1 MSEIMPEL
9 ANLRVETV
17 EELENAIATVF
28 EKALANEEF
37 CDVYAD
43 VCAQLETKYS
53 SRRIGKSIS
62 LDNLYYSSLLGT
74 PPHKIADGGLLVVWE
89 DEQQHKF
96 YVSRPIVLNGP
107 YSSRNQARR
116 STDNL
121 HLVRRLLLML
131 PSSFGDGDW
140 VGIGHGTRIVSAWRC
155 RRGYHAPVHRDA
167 LDIRQN
173 LEGDIDLLHPRA
185 VPDEINLNV
194 LCALFESAGSQLESR
209 KNVFVSNAGPERS
222 TFLVFD
228 KLRARGENGQ
238 SGSGLDD
245 RIAVLHALPVVIGG
259 SCLDMNVVLRRKL
272 RARASIATKI
282 LQASRIT
289 RYDAP
294 HARDGPAKEEA
305 QGVPGQRKRRE
316 RQRGAYA
323 AVFPFACLYDLMLSL
338 NTYSNAVCFIFE

>member
-1 MSEIMPEL
+1 MPEL

-74 PPHKIADGGLLVVWE
+74 PPHKIAELFVFPRRRVACGMGRRAAAQVLRVQADRAQWAIQQPQSVLEMETGSGLDTEQLEHVKQRKEASCRFLSALFRHGVVEE
-89 DEQQHKF
+89 D
-96 YVSRPIVLNGP
+96 
-107 YSSRNQARR
+107 
-116 STDNL
+116 T
-121 HLVRRLLLML
+121 ML
-131 PSSFGDGDW
+131 
-140 VGIGHGTRIVSAWRC
+140 RC
-155 RRGYHAPVHRDA
+155 IEMP

-209 KNVFVSNAGPERS
+209 KNVFVSKCFWLLKCKRS
-222 TFLVFD
+222 SAVPLSA
-228 KLRARGENGQ
+228 KLAARVH
-238 SGSGLDD
+238 
-245 RIAVLHALPVVIGG
+245 AVI
-259 SCLDMNVVLRRKL
+259 DLRRGGWDAAATEREKL
-272 RARASIATKI
+272 SVEIA
-282 LQASRIT
+282 QVV
-289 RYDAP
+289 
-294 HARDGPAKEEA
+294 G
-305 QGVPGQRKRRE
+305 RKRGRTE
-316 RQRGAYA
+316 
-323 AVFPFACLYDLMLSL
+323 
-338 NTYSNAVCFIFE
+338 